1 MCRIYRINMNN
12 SFFYICISLLLFAL
26 SGCTSHNEV
35 VAPPEQTT
43 PPYVSILALPTAIEG
58 KPNVEYT
65 FSVLQKNIPDNA
77 LFRWFV
83 DPQYP
88 VELQTSQSF
97 HYIFS
102 EDGFYFITLEVVDK
116 EISKIFAT
124 AKLKVNIRSTLPK
137 LREIRINS
145 GTFEMGKQTE
155 FSENPVRV
163 VSISTPFHITE
174 TEITQKQWSDIYGH
188 NPSWFKGDNLP
199 VETVSWYEA
208 LEFCNS
214 LSIRSGLEPC
224 YTFLSD
230 DSVQCDFLR
239 NGYRLPTEMEWEY
252 AARAGAKWD
261 THNGN
266 ISSTIDGC
274 LPLDPALDKLAWYCG
289 NAEFTTHEVAEK
301 QPNQWGLY
309 DMLGNVQEWCWDW
322 YDAYYYAE
330 SPLTDARGPST
341 GTHKSCRGG
350 SWYNQVFLS
359 RLSAR
364 LFYRPSN
371 RTNIIGFRI
380 VRKAE

>member
-43 PPYVSILALPTAIEG
+43 PPYVSIIALPTAIEG

-83 DPQYP
+83 DPQFP

-102 EDGFYFITLEVVDK
+102 EDGFYFVTLEVVDK
-116 EISKIFAT
+116 EISKIIAT
-124 AKLKVNIRSTLPK
+124 TKLKVNIRSTLPK

-274 LPLDPALDKLAWYCG
+274 LPLDPALDELAWYCG

-341 GTHKSCRGG
+341 GNLKSCRGG

>member
-1 MCRIYRINMNN
+1 MNIA
-12 SFFYICISLLLFAL
+12 FFYICISLLLFAL

-35 VAPPEQTT
+35 VAPPERT
-43 PPYVSILALPTAIEG
+43 PPPFVSIIASPTAIEG

-77 LFRWFV
+77 LFRWFA
-83 DPQYP
+83 DPQQQP
-88 VELQTSQSF
+88 VELLPSQSF
-97 HYIFS
+97 LHIFS
-102 EDGFYFITLEVVDK
+102 DDGFYFVTLEVIDK
-116 EISKIFAT
+116 TTSNVIAT
-124 AKLKVNIRSTLPK
+124 AKLKVNIRSTLPQ
-137 LREIRINS
+137 LREILIKK
-145 GTFEMGKQTE
+145 GAFEMGKHTE

-163 VSISTPFHITE
+163 VTINTPFYMTE

-188 NPSWFKGDNLP
+188 NPSWFKGEKLP
-199 VETVSWYEA
+199 VETISWYEA
-208 LEFCNS
+208 LEYCNA
-214 LSIRSGLEPC
+214 LSVRNGLEPC
-224 YTFLSD
+224 YTFVTD
-230 DSVQCDFLR
+230 DSVHCDFLR

-252 AARAGAKWD
+252 AARAGAKLD
-261 THNGN
+261 TPNGD

-274 LPLDPALDKLAWYCG
+274 LPLDPALDDVAWYCG
-289 NAEFTTHEVAEK
+289 NADFTTHNVAEK

-330 SPLTDARGPST
+330 SPPNDARGPAL
-341 GTHKSCRGG
+341 GTLKSCRGG

-371 RTNIIGFRI
+371 RTNMIGFRI
-380 VRKAE
+380 VRKAEQ